1 MSQLDQHLT
10 TEQLS
15 TLLDSTDF
23 SSTEVIESDQ
33 DNLAD
38 LQLHLSGCE
47 LCQQE
52 LAELR
57 QTVALLRALPQ
68 PKLPRSFA
76 LPAGIQ
82 QSPAHTASVT
92 PSSKRPTTIP
102 GKQRRTKRTTTLR
115 IIMQTV
121 SGLAAVVGILFVLSS
136 LFNVIP
142 FLSSSNN
149 GGNGITGPYRSSGID
164 RNGSLVTPDT
174 ADTNASDERQNNAQ
188 RGDAKQQTQPSTTS
202 AATVSP
208 QPTQSAKGVSS
219 TQPDYQSIAQPS
231 NTLQDIPLFILSAQ
245 GRMGTGIL
253 LFLLGACGF
262 SYFKQHTK
270 VPAGP

>member
-23 SSTEVIESDQ
+23 SSSEVVESDQ
-33 DNLAD
+33 DHLAD
-38 LQLHLSGCE
+38 LQRHLRGCE

-76 LPAGIQ
+76 LPAAIQ
-82 QSPAHTASVT
+82 QSPAHPVSITS
-92 PSSKRPTTIP
+92 PSQRPITIRNN
-102 GKQRRTKRTTTLR
+102 QRQTKRTSMLR
-115 IIMQTV
+115 IAMRTV

-142 FLSSSNN
+142 FLSSTNN
-149 GGNGITGPYRSSGID
+149 GGNGITGTHPSSGID
-164 RNGSLVTPDT
+164 PNGSLVTPNT
-174 ADTNASDERQNNAQ
+174 ANTNAPDEGQNNGR
-188 RGDAKQQTQPSTTS
+188 RGEARQQPDIQPSATS
-202 AATVSP
+202 TVP
-208 QPTQSAKGVSS
+208 AKPTRSARVVPS
-219 TQPDYQSIAQPS
+219 TQPNNQSIAQPP
-231 NTLQDIPLFILSAQ
+231 NTLQDMLSFILSAQ

-262 SYFKQHTK
+262 SYFKQYTK
-270 VPAGP
+270 VPADP